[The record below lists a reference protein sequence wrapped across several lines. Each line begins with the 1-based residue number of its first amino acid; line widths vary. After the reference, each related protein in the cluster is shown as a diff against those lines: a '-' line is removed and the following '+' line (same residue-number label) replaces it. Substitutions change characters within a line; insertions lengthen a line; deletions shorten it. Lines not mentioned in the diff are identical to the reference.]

1 MNCTLELNL
10 NCSKTMKNESHIESE
25 WLPETMPAMKCTEE
39 RKTVWHNKTAVECKK
54 IPTYYCDSIWE
65 IQEDGT
71 KVNMKTI
78 LKFKKNLDFLYSTF

>member
-1 MNCTLELNL
+1 MDITSMKCTLELIV

-25 WLPETMPAMKCTEE
+25 WVPETMAAMQCTEA

-65 IQEDGT
+65 IQADGT
-71 KVNMKTI
+71 KVNM
-78 LKFKKNLDFLYSTF
+78 NAY

>member
-1 MNCTLELNL
+1 MNCTFELTL
-10 NCSKTMKNESHIESE
+10 NCSKTMKNESNTKSQ
-25 WLPETMPAMKCTEE
+25 WLPETIPAMHCIEE

-78 LKFKKNLDFLYSTF
+78 LNFKKKS